1 MNNELAIQ
9 NRKREIVTLL
19 ENKEIQERFT
29 SLLGSEKQRDV
40 FRVVPSIALDSNLI

>member
-19 ENKEIQERFT
+19 KNKEIQERFT
-29 SLLGSEKQRDV
+29 SLLGGEKQRDG
-40 FRVVPSIALDSNLI
+40 FRVVPGIALDSNLI